1 MRERPKGDHGQHYII
16 RDSELDALGNHAHEQ
31 VVVLSRVRVP
41 AAVVDDV
48 DQVVLQI
55 HVLVDCPIY
64 LMVLQDFEGGTGAK
78 QGQHQFAIAILDE
91 SQM

>member
-16 RDSELDALGNHAHEQ
+16 RDSELDALGNYAQEQ
-31 VVVLSRVRVP
+31 VVVLPRVRVP

-48 DQVVLQI
+48 DQVVLES
-55 HVLVDCPIY
+55 HVPVSY
-64 LMVLQDFEGGTGAK
+64 RAVLQDLEGGAGAK
-78 QGQHQFAIAILDE
+78 QGQHQFAIAIADE